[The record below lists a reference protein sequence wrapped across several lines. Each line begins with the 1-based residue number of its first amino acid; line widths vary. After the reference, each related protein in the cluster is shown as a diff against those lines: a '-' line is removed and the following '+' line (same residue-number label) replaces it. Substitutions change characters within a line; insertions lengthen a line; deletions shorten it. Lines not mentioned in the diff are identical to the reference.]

1 MGGIMF
7 HIVMHEPEIPYNT
20 GNIARTCVLTNTAL
34 HLIRPLGFQL
44 DEKKIKRAGMDYW
57 PLVNIKLH
65 DSFEIFLEQEQP
77 ERIFMATT
85 KANHRYDQ
93 AEYKDGDYIMFG
105 KESRG
110 IPEDILAEYHNMT
123 IRIPMEDTMGRS
135 LNVCNSVNVIL
146 YEALK
151 QNNFPGLR

>member
-1 MGGIMF
+1 MF

-65 DSFEIFLEQEQP
+65 DSFELFLKQEQP

-85 KANHRYDQ
+85 KANHHYNQ
-93 AEYKDGDYIMFG
+93 AEYKDDDYIMFG

>member
-1 MGGIMF
+1 MAVG
-7 HIVMHEPEIPYNT
+7 
-20 GNIARTCVLTNTAL
+20 
-34 HLIRPLGFQL
+34 
-44 DEKKIKRAGMDYW
+44 
-57 PLVNIKLH
+57 KLH
-65 DSFEIFLEQEQP
+65 DSFEVFLKQEQP